1 MEERK
6 NHINIGDEIQIPE
19 NKFLAEL
26 EKKAEIKEDYA
37 TDLENPT
44 FQACLQCWGCFT
56 GWLAT
61 WVCGCCCEAPYR
73 RIPEAHWA
81 VITEFGKYTRTLP
94 PGLHYINPKTE
105 QVLLV
110 DRREKVINLQKQSI
124 ITKDNVNIQIDAI
137 VFYFTYDPYKS
148 IFEVSNLPM
157 SIAEI
162 AKTTLRDVFGNVLLQ
177 EAFESREKIAELIK
191 EVVDKPTEKWGVDI
205 TRVLIQEIIIP
216 QDLLRGLA
224 SAATAKREAE
234 AKVIQAQADVD
245 SAKLMR
251 EASDALNTP
260 AAMQI
265 RYLDAISALGQARN
279 TKVVF
284 MPGEGKN
291 ASTDVKQVKNFLVQ
305 SELI

>member
-1 MEERK
+1 MEGK
-6 NHINIGDEIQIPE
+6 MNHINIGEEIQDPE

-26 EKKAEIKEDYA
+26 EKKNEIKEEFELGLQNE
-37 TDLENPT
+37 TFEN
-44 FQACLQCWGCFT
+44 CLRCYG
-56 GWLAT
+56 
-61 WVCGCCCEAPYR
+61 GCCGWFCTWICPCGSAPYQR
-73 RIPEAHWA
+73 VPEAHWG
-81 VITEFGKYTRTLP
+81 VVTEFGKHKRNLP
-94 PGLHYINPKTE
+94 PGLHYLNPRTE
-105 QVLLV
+105 TMVLV
-110 DRREKVINLQKQSI
+110 DRREKVLNLSKQSI
-124 ITKDNVNIQIDAI
+124 ITKDNVNIVIDAI
-137 VFYFTYDPYKS
+137 VFYYIYDPNKA
-148 IFEVSNLPM
+148 IFEVSNLPL

-177 EAFESREKIAELIK
+177 EAFESREKMAELIK
-191 EVVDKPTEKWGVDI
+191 EVVDKPTEKWGADI

-216 QDLLRGLA
+216 QDLLRGLS

-234 AKVIQAQADVD
+234 AKIIQAQADVD
-245 SAKLMR
+245 AAKLMR
-251 EASDALNTP
+251 EASDALSTP

-265 RYLDAISALGQARN
+265 RYLDAISALGQAKN